1 MRILSATFLIFL
13 FAGFTAI
20 ECQTTAAPPT
30 EKLTFEKLV
39 KATRTT
45 LRDSAELPMVMRV
58 SLVASDMSGRVRK
71 QRTGAYEY
79 DFHGFNPKSSHVSA
93 TLRGNRGAIMNAARN
108 SSLFFVGPVFV
119 LDPAVTD
126 HYTMDVTEASEAN
139 PYIRLKARPT
149 TSVCGSFDWNVG
161 YQAPNSFC
169 ARRIDMDFETGD
181 LSLHRYVFEYAGLP
195 IQTKVEPFG
204 RSMMLGYRMEVELE
218 PTLLPG
224 DPNPFLIPKHSVTT
238 IETSK
243 GIVVIDTAYGVREK
257 KK

>member
-1 MRILSATFLIFL
+1 MRRLSATFLTFL
-13 FAGFTAI
+13 FAGLAV
-20 ECQTTAAPPT
+20 EGQTTAAPRN
-30 EKLTFEKLV
+30 EKLTFDKLIT
-39 KATRTT
+39 ATKTT
-45 LRDSAELPMVMRV
+45 LRDTAELPMVMRV

-71 QRTGAYEY
+71 QRTGAYDY

-108 SSLFFVGPVFV
+108 SSLFFVCPVFV
-119 LDPAVTD
+119 LDPAVTN
-126 HYTMDVTEASEAN
+126 HYTMDVTESSDTN

-149 TSVCGSFDWNVG
+149 TQVCGQFDWNIG
-161 YQAPNSFC
+161 YQTPNSFC

-181 LSLHRYVFEYAGLP
+181 LSLHRYVFEYDGLP

-204 RSMMLGYRMEVELE
+204 RSTMLGYRMEVELQ

-224 DPNPFLIPKHSVTT
+224 DPKPFLIPRHSVTT
-238 IETSK
+238 IDTSK
-243 GIVVIDTAYGVREK
+243 GIVVIDTTYAIREK